1 MNSQNRRGLFT
12 KPLCRNKHLFKKKWL
27 IVCLSIIYIF
37 NSTSSSFAQVEDYK
51 VRAGWIIA
59 LIQYTKWNKSTV
71 DNPTI
76 CTIGHDSVGVFLRQI
91 KKEKSLPISI
101 EEKNRDSALNDC
113 HILYVSESEKDQIN
127 NILDNINGQPILTIS
142 TVKRFAEMG
151 GVVEFVIKQD
161 KVSLLINI
169 SSVKK
174 AHLIIDSDLLSVS
187 EHIQ

>member
-1 MNSQNRRGLFT
+1 MNSQNKRGIFVRLLSMAINSFNK
-12 KPLCRNKHLFKKKWL
+12 KP
-27 IVCLSIIYIF
+27 SIICLLLICFF
-37 NSTSSSFAQVEDYK
+37 NNISNSFAQVEDYK

-59 LIQYTKWNKSTV
+59 LIQYTKWNKANI

-91 KKEKSLPISI
+91 QKEKSLPVLI
-101 EEKNRDSALNDC
+101 EEKNRDADIKDC
-113 HILYVSESEKDQIN
+113 QILYVSESEKDQVSSI
-127 NILDNINGQPILTIS
+127 IDNINGHPVLTIS

-151 GVVEFVIKQD
+151 GVVEFVIKED

-187 EHIQ
+187 EHIE